1 LQYYFTYHF
10 RHVPYDYCILKGFS
24 KLAPGCNLYFT
35 LKDGVRI
42 ERYWNPTFKKI
53 SDPRDFPKVLTDS
66 VKRACVSDVP
76 IGLLLSGGV
85 DSSALAF
92 LLKDKGV
99 KTYSIG
105 FDGGDVELKRAER
118 VVCIWGLV

>member
-1 LQYYFTYHF
+1 MIKVYFPGKNHRVRRRET
-10 RHVPYDYCILKGFS
+10 IL
-24 KLAPGCNLYFT
+24 
-35 LKDGVRI
+35 
-42 ERYWNPTFKKI
+42 NP
-53 SDPRDFPKVLTDS
+53 P
-66 VKRACVSDVP
+66 C
-76 IGLLLSGGV
+76 GV